1 MSGQVSKNDA
11 SAFKQKG
18 GAADILNA
26 VNMEVT
32 QDALL
37 SNVNTEL
44 QQTAKAEAEAQ
55 MAAWEASQKQA
66 QIDDDDDFDDDEFLN
81 DAEVQDLQEKRL
93 AALQQKYAL
102 EKQFQAQ
109 GHGEYREITEEEF
122 LKEVCGSQW
131 VVVHFYH
138 KEFFRCKIV
147 DKHLRIIAK
156 KHISCKFLTMDAEKA
171 PFFIAKLA
179 IQMLPTV
186 IVFKDGIVSDQF
198 AGFDEMGGKD
208 EFRTEVME
216 HWFSKAGC
224 VKMKKHDVAKATK
237 ESSDESSNSEDEE
250 E

>member
-1 MSGQVSKNDA
+1 MQSKNDA
-11 SAFKQKG
+11 SGFKKAG

-32 QDALL
+32 QDALMK
-37 SNVNTEL
+37 NVNDEL
-44 QQTAKAEAEAQ
+44 QQTAKAEAQNQLAE
-55 MAAWEASQKQA
+55 WEAAQKKA
-66 QIDDDDDFDDDEFLN
+66 QIEADDDFDDDEFLN
-81 DAEVQDLQEKRL
+81 DTELQDLQQKRL
-93 AALQQKYAL
+93 ADMQKKFAL
-102 EKQFQAQ
+102 EKQFQRQ
-109 GHGEYREITEEEF
+109 GHGEYREIVEEEF

-147 DKHLRIIAK
+147 DKHLRIIAQ
-156 KHISCKFLTMDAEKA
+156 KHLSCKFLTLDAEKA
-171 PFFIAKLA
+171 PFFVAKLA

-186 IVFKDGIVSDQF
+186 IVFKDGIVHEQF

-224 VKMKKHDVAKATK
+224 VIMKKKDVAKMN
-237 ESSDESSNSEDEE
+237 EDSDSDHSSSDDEE
-250 E
+250 

>member
-1 MSGQVSKNDA
+1 MSTGQVSKNDA
-11 SAFKQKG
+11 SGFKKAG

-32 QDALL
+32 QDALMK
-37 SNVNTEL
+37 NVNDEL
-44 QQTAKAEAEAQ
+44 QQTAKAEAQNQLAE
-55 MAAWEASQKQA
+55 WEAAQKKA
-66 QIDDDDDFDDDEFLN
+66 QIEADDDFDDDEFL
-81 DAEVQDLQEKRL
+81 DDKELQDLQQKRL
-93 AALQQKYAL
+93 ADMQKKFAL
-102 EKQFQAQ
+102 EKQFQRQ
-109 GHGEYREITEEEF
+109 GHGEYREIVEEEF

-147 DKHLRIIAK
+147 DKHLRIIAQ
-156 KHISCKFLTMDAEKA
+156 KHLSCKFLTLDAEKA
-171 PFFIAKLA
+171 PFFVAKLA

-186 IVFKDGIVSDQF
+186 IVFKDGIVHEQF

-224 VKMKKHDVAKATK
+224 VIMKKKDVAKMN
-237 ESSDESSNSEDEE
+237 EDSDSDHSSSDDEE
-250 E
+250 